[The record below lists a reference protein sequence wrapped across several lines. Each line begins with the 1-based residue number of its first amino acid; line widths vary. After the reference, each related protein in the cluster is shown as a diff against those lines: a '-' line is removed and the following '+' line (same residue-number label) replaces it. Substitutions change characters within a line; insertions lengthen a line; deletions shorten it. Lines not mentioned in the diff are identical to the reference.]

1 MQLAAATGFRGM
13 PFYFNLT
20 TPVGR
25 GYPNARSDDV
35 SFVQFCFV
43 VASAGKPTP
52 PPPDVQKEWAQVT
65 VTGRTDDATLAAINA
80 WQGYRRRTFGTQ
92 VETDGIVSV
101 ARTASGLYAPETS
114 YDIVHLNFVV
124 LVATASVWPRLDKD
138 SHCSTDL
145 GAAIRQALSSHLTA

>member
-1 MQLAAATGFRGM
+1 MQLAVVTGFRGM

-25 GYPNARSDDV
+25 GYPNARTDDV

-43 VASAGKPTP
+43 VASAGRPIP
-52 PPPDVQKEWAQVT
+52 PPPDVQKEWAQVS

-80 WQGYRRRTFGTQ
+80 WQGYRRRQFGTQ

-124 LVATASVWPRLDKD
+124 LMATASIWPRLDKD
-138 SHCSTDL
+138 SHCSADL
-145 GAAIRQALSSHLTA
+145 GATVRQALSSHLTT